1 MQPNLFTPSVIKFSG
16 QDAEKFL
23 QGQLT
28 CDVRLANESCPILG
42 ALCNNKGRV
51 IASFWLSKQAND
63 YYLSLP
69 NEMVTIVLPLF
80 KKYGQFSNIII
91 EEYPSSVHKIP
102 SLLECIHSGFAVI
115 LPHTSGHY
123 TPHELAY
130 PFIGAVSFNKG
141 CYTGQEIV
149 ARMHYRGK
157 AKQHL
162 IHIII
167 NKEFF
172 DLDLNVI
179 NISKVN
185 TLYEAL
191 IVAPDISHPDIKV
204 IKHYA

>member
-1 MQPNLFTPSVIKFSG
+1 MQPNLLTPGVIKFSG

-28 CDVRLANESCPILG
+28 CDVRLAHESHPILG

-51 IASFWLSKQAND
+51 IASFWLSKQAD
-63 YYLSLP
+63 TYYMLLP
-69 NEMVTIVLPLF
+69 REMVAIVMPIL
-80 KKYGQFSNIII
+80 KKYGQFSNIVI
-91 EEYPSSVHKIP
+91 EVHSVPPHPIP
-102 SLLECIHSGFAVI
+102 SLAECIKSGFAVV
-115 LPHTSGHY
+115 LPHTTGQF

-130 PFIGAVSFNKG
+130 PQIGAVSFDKG

-162 IHIII
+162 IHITF
-167 NKEFF
+167 NKE
-172 DLDLNVI
+172 LAELSLNVI

-185 TLYEAL
+185 THYEAL
-191 IVAPDISHPDIKV
+191 IVASDVSLPDIKV
-204 IKHYA
+204 LKHYA